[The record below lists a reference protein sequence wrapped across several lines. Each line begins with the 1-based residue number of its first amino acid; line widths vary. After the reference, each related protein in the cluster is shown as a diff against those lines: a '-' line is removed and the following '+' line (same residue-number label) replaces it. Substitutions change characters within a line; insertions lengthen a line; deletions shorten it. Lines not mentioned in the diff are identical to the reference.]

1 MPCKLIAASNCNRKH
16 LFYYKNHSSLSCESF
31 SVFMITNNKCCH
43 KNEGEYRRERVNS
56 RAGQQM
62 EHTVYFFSL
71 WRNVI

>member
-43 KNEGEYRRERVNS
+43 KNEGEYRRERVN
-56 RAGQQM
+56 
-62 EHTVYFFSL
+62 
-71 WRNVI
+71 